1 MVRLLSVVEI
11 KLILSF
17 LSEIVRLLSEDFL
30 IIWLHLL
37 LVYPPKVLFSG
48 ASRNPNFYLILG
60 RLQLLL
66 NFLEFYLF
74 YRGQLLLLI

>member
-37 LVYPPKVLFSG
+37 LVYPPNFLFF
-48 ASRNPNFYLILG
+48 RRFEEP
-60 RLQLLL
+60 QLLSDFRAASVVAKL
-66 NFLEFYLF
+66 SGILPFL
-74 YRGQLLLLI
+74 